1 MICGACCTLEKLP
14 QVTAL
19 TDHIKYLKKQ
29 LSNREDIT
37 RGRSICQHGQSQ
49 VSQDKRRVFNCFLC
63 SYFLILTKL
72 VPG

>member
-1 MICGACCTLEKLP
+1 MICGACCTLDKLP

-29 LSNREDIT
+29 LSNHEDIT

-49 VSQDKRRVFNCFLC
+49 VSQDKEESSIVFF
-63 SYFLILTKL
+63 
-72 VPG
+72 VPIF